1 MHACAPYVAGVAGAI
16 ATGWNIANV
25 GAVATDLSHD
35 YHASL
40 ATVGLFTT
48 AQFLVH
54 MTLQIPAGRAADR
67 FGARRVALLAM
78 VVLLVGNALALAAPH
93 VWLALVAKAVVGLG
107 TGLGFISASDYV
119 RASGGSPF
127 LQGIYGGASVL
138 SPGAALAVVPAL
150 EGPLGWRSPF
160 ATAAVLAIG
169 VAVLFA
175 LAPEAPRTRTRAHA
189 DEATI
194 GVLRDRR
201 LYRFAVVHTAAFGL
215 SVVIGNW
222 VVTLFQKHGASHA
235 AAAAAGSLTLLLS
248 FFTRTW
254 GGWLLRHRVEV
265 MPRAV
270 AVSLATG
277 GAATIAL
284 ALPIPF
290 ATGVVAAIVVG
301 LAAGLPFAP
310 AFAGAAA
317 ERPDAPGAAVGFV
330 NGCAALA
337 IVAGTPLLGLTFSL
351 PGHGR
356 IGFAIVGVLW
366 ALAAFATPR
375 RF

>member
-1 MHACAPYVAGVAGAI
+1 MRAYAAGIAGAV

-25 GAVATDLSHD
+25 GAVATDLSRD

-54 MTLQIPAGRAADR
+54 MALQIPGGRAADR

-78 VVLLVGNALALAAPH
+78 VVLLVGNVLALAAPH
-93 VWLALVAKAVVGLG
+93 VWLALVAKAIVGLG
-107 TGLGFISASDYV
+107 TGLGFVSASDYV

-150 EGPLGWRSPF
+150 EGPLGWRAPF
-160 ATAAVLAIG
+160 ATAAILAGAVGVLIA
-169 VAVLFA
+169 F
-175 LAPEAPRTRTRAHA
+175 APEAPRTRAHA
-189 DEATI
+189 GEISA

-201 LYRFAVVHTAAFGL
+201 LYRLAAIHTAAFGL
-215 SVVIGNW
+215 SVVVGNW
-222 VVTLFQKHGASHA
+222 VVTLFQKHGASHG

-254 GGWLLRHRVEV
+254 GGWLLRRRADVV
-265 MPRAV
+265 PRAV
-270 AVSLATG
+270 ATSLVLG
-277 GAATIAL
+277 GAATAAL
-284 ALPIPF
+284 ALPVPF
-290 ATGVVAAIVVG
+290 AVGVVTAVVIG

-337 IVAGTPLLGLTFSL
+337 IVAGTPLLGLAFSL

-366 ALAAFATPR
+366 ATAALATPR